1 MKALFSSI
9 TSVSTGVPAETRTA
23 AYDWSAPAGK
33 LDQFGC
39 AVLPKLPSPTESIA
53 GLYPEGHFRSLWRGA
68 VSARV
73 STATSNIRSRSCWRV
88 CGGCSSR
95 ALWSG

>member
-23 AYDWSAPAGK
+23 AYDWSAPAGEP
-33 LDQFGC
+33 DQFGY

-53 GLYPEGHFRSLWRGA
+53 GLYPEGHF
-68 VSARV
+68 
-73 STATSNIRSRSCWRV
+73 
-88 CGGCSSR
+88 
-95 ALWSG
+95 